1 MLNQILRKEMII
13 KENMDK
19 ETITTSKAPAAVGPY
34 SQAVR
39 IGKLIYTAGQ
49 VALVP
54 GTGKL
59 RTGGIIEQTQQVIM
73 NLEAVLN
80 AAGSNLDQA
89 IKSTVFLQ
97 DMGDFAAM
105 NGEYAKAF
113 SSDPPAR
120 STVEV
125 SRLPLGALV
134 EIELIAHIPGE

>member
-1 MLNQILRKEMII
+1 MII

-113 SSDPPAR
+113 SQDPPAR

-125 SRLPLGALV
+125 SKLPLGALV

>member
-1 MLNQILRKEMII
+1 MVK

-19 ETITTSKAPAAVGPY
+19 ETIATNKAPAAVGPY

-39 IGKLIYTAGQ
+39 IGKLIFTAGQ

-59 RTGGIIEQTQQVIM
+59 RTGGIIEQTQQVMM
-73 NLEAVLN
+73 NLEAVLK

-97 DMGDFAAM
+97 DMADFAAM

-125 SRLPLGALV
+125 SKLPLGALV
-134 EIELIAHIPGE
+134 EIELVAHIPGD

>member
-1 MLNQILRKEMII
+1 MVK
-13 KENMDK
+13 KKNMDK
-19 ETITTSKAPAAVGPY
+19 ETIATDMAPAAVGPY

-39 IGKLIYTAGQ
+39 IDRLVYTAGQ

-59 RTGGIIEQTQQVIM
+59 RTGGIIEQTQQVMM

-80 AAGSNLDQA
+80 AAGSNMDQA

-97 DMGDFAAM
+97 DMADFAAM
-105 NGEYAKAF
+105 NEVYAKAF

-125 SRLPLGALV
+125 SKLPLGALV
-134 EIELIAHIPGE
+134 EIEIVAYIN